1 MTRASHKSHMSY
13 MSYMS
18 YSACLAALLLLAIPA
33 CAWGPHT
40 QVTQAALDAIDAQDP
55 IVKHLGPS
63 FEELPAYSWMGDYNR
78 SIRKDTDGGLYY
90 ADDYLLF
97 PAMQK
102 HTNHVMP
109 GVRESLKPYFQRSV
123 QALRTETP
131 TNAARWVGTLLHFT
145 EDAGAPPHAYP
156 DVGNLHH
163 KMENWIDS
171 DRIGIGGYEPQFLGT
186 TEDEALVAYLKRM
199 DALIAFSIERA
210 KKIIPLAKVDDRA
223 AVEPLELECANEC
236 SRVVADLLHTLGQ
249 IALSPVP
256 DSASIGGTIKTKP
269 DAPMD
274 GRLAK
279 IVISGTNYSTVA
291 DPSGK
296 WQLHNLP
303 AGTYM
308 GKVHYPGCRMDNFT
322 ARLEPGQSRTINILM
337 VTLKPVGNL
346 LRNPDLRVQWK
357 SPGAPDSWFVTKT
370 GWESDVVPVTAGQKY
385 ELSVRW
391 KHGVTGSASVRWYTN
406 LSPGI
411 AESKDE
417 QPVEKP
423 SIFTAPEKMES
434 ACVIINTDR
443 PIADVCEAISFSAV
457 K

>member
-1 MTRASHKSHMSY
+1 MTHTTRRSHTTH
-13 MSYMS
+13 
-18 YSACLAALLLLAIPA
+18 AGCFLAMVLALLAIPA

-40 QVTQAALDAIDAQDP
+40 QITQAALDSIDVNDP
-55 IVKHLGPS
+55 IVQRLGPS
-63 FEELPAYSWMGDYNR
+63 FDELPAYSWMGDYDR

-102 HTNHVMP
+102 HARHIMP
-109 GVRESLKPYFQRSV
+109 GVRESLKPYFRRCV
-123 QALRTETP
+123 QALRTENP
-131 TNAARWVGTLLHFT
+131 MNAARWIGTLLHFT
-145 EDAGAPPHAYP
+145 EDAGAPPHAYT

-163 KMENWIDS
+163 QMENWIDK
-171 DRIGIGGYEPQFLGT
+171 DRIGIKGYKPQLLGK
-186 TEDEALVAYLKRM
+186 TEDEALAAYLKRM
-199 DALIAFSIERA
+199 DDLIAFSIERA
-210 KKIIPLAKVDDRA
+210 KKIIPLVKADSRA

-249 IALSPVP
+249 ISLSPVK
-256 DSASIGGTIKTKP
+256 DSVTIGGTIKTKP
-269 DAPMD
+269 DAPAD

-279 IVISGTNYSTVA
+279 IFISGTNYSTVT

-296 WQLHNLP
+296 WELHNLP

-322 ARLEPGQSRTINILM
+322 ARLGPGESRAINILM
-337 VTLKPVGNL
+337 VTLKPAGNL

-357 SPGAPDSWFVTKT
+357 TPASPDSWFATKA

-385 ELSVRW
+385 QLNVRW
-391 KHGVTGSASVRWYTN
+391 KHGAKGSASVRWYTN

-411 AESKDE
+411 AEWKDE
-417 QPVEKP
+417 QPVQKDV
-423 SIFTAPEKMES
+423 IFAAPEKMAS
-434 ACVIINTDR
+434 ACVIIKTDR
-443 PIADVCEAISFSAV
+443 PLTDVCEAVSLV
-457 K
+457 PVR